1 MDKKLPE
8 VFHNTINK
16 RITNNEDVYYS
27 ANKEV
32 GKKIDTKKD
41 ITNNNKINIKRKI
54 NEIFASPNYV
64 YKANVN
70 IVTNDG
76 IINKKVI
83 GRNQKNL
90 ITMDNEKINID
101 DIIDIN
107 IKNRHKNSNK
117 IIFLDLF

>member
-1 MDKKLPE
+1 MGNDYI
-8 VFHNTINK
+8 NQNK

-107 IKNRHKNSNK
+107 IKNRN
-117 IIFLDLF
+117 